1 VSNNPETSLWRQ
13 TILPSLSLFTS
24 TGTLICCALPALL
37 VTLGMG
43 ASLAGFVGV
52 FPWITIVSEY
62 KEIVFAMAGIMLS
75 LSAWMQWR
83 GRFAP
88 CPADP
93 KKAKACMH
101 LRKISWGI
109 LIFSIVVYTV
119 GVFFAFFAADLFY

>member
-1 VSNNPETSLWRQ
+1 MSNNPETSLWRQ